1 MTRMQKDKK
10 SKPAIPYKQNLSSF
24 KLQEPLVIYND
35 DKNNLMLQDFTYK
48 DFKKISGQVPL
59 TQKEWSDVLHIS
71 ERTLHRY
78 AKDNTSFSFSVTDRI
93 LQIQKVLKKGI
104 EVFGSADK
112 FIMWLK
118 DNPSM
123 LEGRLSFHSLGSFEG
138 ISSVLTQ
145 LSRIE
150 HGVLA

>member
-1 MTRMQKDKK
+1 MQKDKK
-10 SKPAIPYKQNLSSF
+10 NKPTAQYKPNLSSS
-24 KLQEPLVIYND
+24 KVEEPLILFNEH
-35 DKNNLMLQDFTYK
+35 KNNLLLQDFTFK
-48 DFKKISGQVPL
+48 DFRKICNQVPL

-123 LEGRLSFHSLGSFEG
+123 LEGRLSFQSLGSFEG